1 VHVLDIIRKKKIYG
15 FYESF
20 IVYILNR
27 QFLIVIQCFFSC
39 IFVRLDF
46 LVHNLD
52 FFNFMHWTDGR
63 RVLKRDETAGRPA
76 SGGVIKK
83 RYHSSLDG
91 RERELD

>member
-52 FFNFMHWTDGR
+52 FFNFF
-63 RVLKRDETAGRPA
+63 
-76 SGGVIKK
+76 VIFVI
-83 RYHSSLDG
+83 SFC
-91 RERELD
+91 ELNTILMVRFFKNSIQQKI